1 MGSETPIVE
10 EYFFFSF
17 FGKIDEGKFLELMI
31 AKIDIFFFFFVYLRI
46 VMYYIISFSRDRNR
60 EKKKHK
66 SGRNSVKTCVA
77 KKKSSCIIYLS

>member
-1 MGSETPIVE
+1 M
-10 EYFFFSF
+10 
-17 FGKIDEGKFLELMI
+17 ELMI

-77 KKKSSCIIYLS
+77 KKEVVASFILVEKNKSAN